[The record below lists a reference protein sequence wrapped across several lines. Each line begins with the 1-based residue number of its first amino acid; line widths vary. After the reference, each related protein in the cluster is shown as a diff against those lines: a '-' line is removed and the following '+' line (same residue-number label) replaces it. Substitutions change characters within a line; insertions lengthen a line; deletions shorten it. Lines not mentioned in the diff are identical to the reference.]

1 MHTRFSGRSSPLAFD
16 PEIERSARNNRVL
29 HRFSV
34 GPSTTPE
41 GIVQSLSNSQ
51 SSSSMAN
58 LGGGPFQHNQGPG
71 PNNNGQPNDVG
82 YFEVA
87 SNQGSHHG
95 DDWNFNNYEGGID
108 GNQNNN
114 GEDDAWNNNQNGQ
127 GNGGDGQNHNWNQN
141 NNWNNNNWNQN
152 NQGGGGYGDQN
163 WNNNQGQQGNPQNN
177 FGGPNHGQG
186 MMGQQVMGVD
196 SHFRPT
202 IHMNPS
208 PIVPPHCNGR
218 QFEIRPQYLS
228 IIPTFRGFASDEPYT
243 HLYEFAAICSTIGSQ
258 GFTPDEVK
266 LNLFQFSLKD
276 RAKQWFVTLPPRSIR
291 TWDDMQQAFLDEYY
305 SMGKTSDARDA
316 IKSFNQHS
324 GEAFHEAFTRFKEML
339 RLCPHHGIE
348 KWDLVKIFYDGLLPE
363 ANQMV
368 FSSSGGRFLSQ
379 HEDQAWNFLENLSKG
394 SKTQAS
400 ASRRARSS
408 TVKSVDDSVHRD
420 RFNSLENKMDLI
432 CRSLGKDVSL
442 VSQGLELC
450 ADCGDIGHGAMV
462 CPMHFGQ
469 SEEVNQVY
477 GEKKPFDMNSNT
489 YHPGLRNHPNM
500 RYGNASNQLN
510 PNFQGSSSSGANQN
524 FNQGNFNQGNFS
536 NRQQNFQGNYPK
548 GMYQGNFNQGGFNQ
562 GGYNQNFNNQPRNY
576 QQSSNQT
583 QSQFQ
588 GGQQQVNSSS
598 NDDSVKSQLTE
609 IMGVLKGVVQKQ
621 EVTDKA
627 ISALT
632 KQMGQLAEGVS
643 TRESGKLPSDTLLNP
658 QHQGSNSKS
667 TKQVQ
672 INEVRTLR
680 SGKVYDNK
688 IDPPQQFVEGVVEE
702 DSDSD
707 HEFGDDLNANKKT
720 EFSENTINEKVLTKD
735 STKAKDKGVETN
747 TAPYPSALVE
757 PKKASPYGKKGPQQD
772 EMWETFKQVKINLPL
787 LDAIKQIPS
796 YAKYLKDLCTQKRHN
811 KLPKKLD
818 LTAHVSAVLS
828 GSLPPKLKDPGAPLI
843 SIQVGDF
850 KTNRALL
857 DLGASVSILPG
868 SLYDQ
873 YDFGPLQKA
882 DTTVV
887 LADLT
892 LKLPRG
898 IVNDVI
904 IKVGEFYYPVDF
916 LVLDYESSIKGKQ
929 PNVILGRPFLRTAN
943 AQINC
948 GDGSVV
954 MTFGNRKLRFNVFAN
969 LSDSLVDNECF
980 MADIIDGCVSPYTS
994 CVSEDTTIETC
1005 FMYDR
1010 LKMEEIKYK
1019 MDDECN
1025 LEVMAIED
1033 GRPPWTHKV
1042 ESLPDHIDSKLRPS
1056 LEEPPKVELKELPKH
1071 LKYAFLGDSQTLP
1084 VIIASNLQ
1092 SEHEEALLEVLKR
1105 YKAAIGW
1112 TIADL
1117 KGISPSIV
1125 MHKIITDPEAKPS
1138 RDAQRRLNPNMRE
1151 VVKKEVLKWLDA
1163 GIIYPISDSTWVS
1176 PTQTVPKK
1184 AGIQVVHGENGE
1196 QIATRPVT
1204 GWRVC
1209 IDYRKLNTATSKD
1222 HFPLPF
1228 IDQIVEKLAGQKFY
1242 CFLDGYSGY
1251 NQIAIHPE
1259 DQQKTTFTCPYGTFA
1274 FRRMPFGLCN
1284 APATFQRCMMSI
1296 FSDMV
1301 GESLEIF
1308 MDDFSIFGHTFEV
1321 CLGELEK
1328 VLKRCTETNLVLSW
1342 EKSHFMVQ
1350 EGVVLGHVISH
1361 RGMEVDRAKVQVIST
1376 LPPPINVKGV
1386 RSFLG
1391 HAGFYRRF
1399 IKDFSAI
1406 SKPLCNLLLKDAPF
1420 VFDEACLK
1428 AFEVLK
1434 QHLSTAPILQSPDWS
1449 LPFEIMCDASDH
1461 AIGAVLGQRV
1471 NKKPVAIY
1479 YASKTLSDAQL
1490 NYTTTEKEL
1499 LAVVYALD
1507 KFRSYIWGS
1516 KVIIYSDHSAVRYL
1530 MEKKDAKPRLIRW
1543 ILLLQEF
1550 DFEVRD
1556 KKGCD
1561 NVVAD
1566 HLSRIPVFGE
1576 STKDIKETFPDE
1588 CLFSISTLPWYAHI
1602 VNYLVAGQIPS
1613 HWTRQQ
1619 KKRFFFQVKQYI
1631 WDEPDLFKIGPD
1643 QIIRRCIPNNEIQ
1656 EALAHAHTYACG
1668 GHFSGRK
1675 TGHRILS
1682 CGLFWPTLFR
1692 DAFVFA
1698 KQCHRCQQVGGI
1710 SKRDE
1715 MPMKPILVIEIF
1727 DVWGIDFMGPFPTSY
1742 GNIYILVA
1750 VDYVS
1755 KWVEAE
1761 ATKTNDHSVVCK
1773 FVKKNILSRHG
1784 FPRVIISDGGSHFKH
1799 FRFGKLLQHYGIQH
1813 RVATPYH
1820 PQTSGQVEV
1829 SNRQIKDI
1837 LQKTVKPNRKDWS
1850 LRLDDALWA
1859 YRTAYKTP
1867 IGMTPYRLVYG
1878 KNCHL
1883 PIELAHRAY
1892 WAVKNVNCDYDEAGL
1907 ERKLQLNELEEIRDE
1922 AYDCASKYKVKMKA
1936 IHDAKLRLKNF
1947 EVGQKVWLY
1956 NSRLKFFPGK
1966 LKSKWMGPF
1975 VVTRVGNSGE
1985 VEIED
1990 TKDGHKQLVNGHRLK
2005 PYITSVDQDGASFDV
2020 VIIKKKRKG
2029 NNCGWCALRKAR
2041 IKQLSSNFNW
2051 EDIAVLQRH
2060 FHVEKR
2066 RQYSRTL
2073 KLSV

>member
-71 PNNNGQPNDVG
+71 SNNNGQPNDVG

-127 GNGGDGQNHNWNQN
+127 GNEGEFQN

-177 FGGPNHGQG
+177 FGDPNHGQG

-243 HLYEFAAICSTIGSQ
+243 HLYEFASICSTIGSQ

-276 RAKQWFVTLPPRSIR
+276 RAKQWFVTLPPRSIH

-432 CRSLGKDVSL
+432 CRSLGKDVSH

-469 SEEVNQVY
+469 SEEVNHVY

-510 PNFQGSSSSGANQN
+510 PNFQGSSGANQN

-576 QQSSNQT
+576 QQSSNQN
-583 QSQFQ
+583 QSQLQ
-588 GGQQQVNSSS
+588 GGQQQQVNSSS

-627 ISALT
+627 VGALT

-680 SGKVYDNK
+680 NGKVYDNK
-688 IDPPQQFVEGVVEE
+688 IDPPKQFVEGVVEE
-702 DSDSD
+702 DSDN
-707 HEFGDDLNANKKT
+707 ELGNDLNATKKP
-720 EFSENTINEKVLTKD
+720 EFLEKSSNEVLIKD
-735 STKAKDKGVETN
+735 SIKAKDKGVETN

-757 PKKASPYGKKGPQQD
+757 PIKASPYGKKGPQQD

-850 KTNRALL
+850 KINRALL

-1025 LEVMAIED
+1025 LE
-1033 GRPPWTHKV
+1033 
-1042 ESLPDHIDSKLRPS
+1042 PS

-1092 SEHEEALLEVLKR
+1092 SKHEEALLEVLKR

-1308 MDDFSIFGHTFEV
+1308 MDDFSIFGHSFEV

-1350 EGVVLGHVISH
+1350 EGIVLGHVISH
-1361 RGMEVDRAKVQVIST
+1361 RGIEVDRAKVQVIST

-1406 SKPLCNLLLKDAPF
+1406 SKPLCNLLNKDARF
-1420 VFDEACLK
+1420 VFDESCLK

-1434 QHLSTAPILQSPDWS
+1434 QHLIASPILQSPNWS
-1449 LPFEIMCDASDH
+1449 IPFEIMCDASDH

-1479 YASKTLSDAQL
+1479 YASKTLTDAQL

-1499 LAVVYALD
+1499 LAIVYALD

-1516 KVIIYSDHSAVRYL
+1516 KVIIYSDHSAIRYL
-1530 MEKKDAKPRLIRW
+1530 MNKKDAKPRLIRW

-1550 DFEVRD
+1550 DFEIKD
-1556 KKGCD
+1556 KKGSE

-1566 HLSRIPVFGE
+1566 HLSRIPIACEE
-1576 STKDIKETFPDE
+1576 SQHKINESFPDE
-1588 CLFSISTLPWYAHI
+1588 QLFNVAKLPWFANI
-1602 VNYLVAGQIPS
+1602 VNYLSAGKIPEF
-1613 HWTRQQ
+1613 WNNQ
-1619 KKRFFFQVKQYI
+1619 KKKHFLFQVKHYI
-1631 WDEPDLFKIGPD
+1631 WDEPDLFKVGPD
-1643 QIIRRCIPNNEIQ
+1643 QIIRRCISEEDVPNV
-1656 EALAHAHTYACG
+1656 LAHAHTYACG
-1668 GHFSGRK
+1668 GHFSGKK
-1675 TGHRILS
+1675 TGHRVFD
-1682 CGLFWPTLFR
+1682 CGFYWPSVFR
-1692 DAFVFA
+1692 DAMEFSKHCV
-1698 KQCHRCQQVGGI
+1698 RCQQVGGI

-1715 MPMKPILVIEIF
+1715 MPMSPILVVEIF
-1727 DVWGIDFMGPFPTSY
+1727 DVWGIDFMGPFPNSF
-1742 GNIYILVA
+1742 GNYFILVA

-1755 KWVEAE
+1755 KWVEAI
-1761 ATKTNDHSVVCK
+1761 ATRTNDHKV
-1773 FVKKNILSRHG
+1773 
-1784 FPRVIISDGGSHFKH
+1784 
-1799 FRFGKLLQHYGIQH
+1799 FGKLLKHYGIHH

-1829 SNRQIKDI
+1829 SNRQLKDI
-1837 LQKTVKPNRKDWS
+1837 LQKTVRPDRKDWS
-1850 LRLDDALWA
+1850 LSLNDALWA
-1859 YRTAYKTP
+1859 YRTAFKTP
-1867 IGMTPYRLVYG
+1867 IGTTPYRLVYG
-1878 KNCHL
+1878 KCCHL
-1883 PIELAHRAY
+1883 PVELAHRAL
-1892 WAVKNVNCDYDEAGL
+1892 WAVKSVNLDYDDAGK
-1907 ERKLQLNELEEIRDE
+1907 ERKLQLCELEELRDE
-1922 AYDCASKYKVKMKA
+1922 AYECASTYKAKMKT
-1936 IHDAKLRLKNF
+1936 IHDAKLKAKSF
-1947 EVGQKVWLY
+1947 EKGQKVWLY
-1956 NSRLKFFPGK
+1956 NSKIKFFPGK

-1975 VVTRVGNSGE
+1975 IVKRVGNYG
-1985 VEIED
+1985 EIEIVD
-1990 TKDGHKQLVNGHRLK
+1990 EKDGQSQVVNGHRLK
-2005 PYITSVDQDGASFDV
+2005 PYLTNVEISRKNEDV
-2020 VIIKKKRKG
+2020 V
-2029 NNCGWCALRKAR
+2029 
-2041 IKQLSSNFNW
+2041 NFLV
-2051 EDIAVLQRH
+2051 DSPI
-2060 FHVEKR
+2060 
-2066 RQYSRTL
+2066 YYPP
-2073 KLSV
+2073 